1 MQNYVE
7 PFLGRWRDEM
17 LGEQREIVIADGEF
31 VRTVAV
37 SLT

>member
-7 PFLGRWRDEM
+7 PFLGCRRDEM
-17 LGEQREIVIADGEF
+17 LGEQGEIVIAHGEF
-31 VRTVAV
+31 VSSVAV